1 MSKKSH
7 SYDVLGDKRCIKC
20 NKRLKKRIEL
30 EKPNFNKCYRCFKG
44 LPALNDTIEEHSH
57 DR

>member
-1 MSKKSH
+1 MSKKSY

-30 EKPNFNKCYRCFKG
+30 EHNSFLLCYRCYKG
-44 LPALNDTIEEHSH
+44 LPPIQDKNIE
-57 DR
+57 

>member
-1 MSKKSH
+1 MSKRSY

-30 EKPNFNKCYRCFKG
+30 EKPTFNKCYRCYKG
-44 LPALNDTIEEHSH
+44 LPPIQDKNIE
-57 DR
+57 